1 MTSHRPD
8 PDRHTGLAVRTGR
21 PTPDGRLII
30 VSGEL
35 DRGTRDRFDR
45 VARAVLAERPTSLLV
60 ELSGTGFID
69 SSGLTSLIN
78 AYRMARR
85 TGVRLALV
93 APSEPVARILALTG
107 IDQVIDSY
115 PTPEA
120 ALRA

>member
-1 MTSHRPD
+1 MTSHRPGAEG
-8 PDRHTGLAVRTGR
+8 HTGLDVRTGR
-21 PTPDGRLII
+21 PTPDSRLIT

-45 VARAVLAERPTSLLV
+45 VARAVLAERPATVLV

-78 AYRMARR
+78 AYRTARQ

-115 PTPEA
+115 PTSGA